1 MYLLKPLKN
10 YIVLN
15 YCSVLFE
22 LKYYIYKMKQK
33 ILIVENELLIA
44 KHISLILESEGYET
58 KIGITTVDEALNEL
72 KINDYNLVLIDVN
85 LNEESDGTDLGSYL
99 LDKDNIPYIYITSYS
114 DNVSVERIKTTR
126 PQGII
131 IKPFKPVDVITS
143 VSIVLNNFKHKNID
157 VFRQNDELKNEIPF
171 ILKVV
176 IDYIN
181 ENLNKKIDLHELS
194 DLTKW
199 SHQHFIK
206 LFTQFV
212 GQTPYQYIL
221 QKKIEKAKAIIIET
235 DVVLSTLS
243 SEFGFES
250 YSNFFKAFKK
260 ETGYTPDYY
269 RKMNQIKRH
278 IK

>member
-1 MYLLKPLKN
+1 
-10 YIVLN
+10 
-15 YCSVLFE
+15 
-22 LKYYIYKMKQK
+22 MKQK

-181 ENLNKKIDLHELS
+181 VNLNRKIDLHELS

>member
-1 MYLLKPLKN
+1 
-10 YIVLN
+10 
-15 YCSVLFE
+15 
-22 LKYYIYKMKQK
+22 MKQK

>member
-1 MYLLKPLKN
+1 
-10 YIVLN
+10 
-15 YCSVLFE
+15 
-22 LKYYIYKMKQK
+22 MKQK

-181 ENLNKKIDLHELS
+181 ENLNRKIDLHELS

>member
-1 MYLLKPLKN
+1 
-10 YIVLN
+10 
-15 YCSVLFE
+15 
-22 LKYYIYKMKQK
+22 
-33 ILIVENELLIA
+33 
-44 KHISLILESEGYET
+44 
-58 KIGITTVDEALNEL
+58 
-72 KINDYNLVLIDVN
+72 LVLIDVN

-181 ENLNKKIDLHELS
+181 ENLNRKIDLHELS